1 MYSIIITV
9 IAHYS
14 IIQKW
19 EVGTVDLNIPIYY
32 IPPFFE
38 LLVGLKENEKKIK
51 PS

>member
-1 MYSIIITV
+1 MLDNTNMG
-9 IAHYS
+9 
-14 IIQKW
+14 
-19 EVGTVDLNIPIYY
+19 VGTVDLNIYIYF